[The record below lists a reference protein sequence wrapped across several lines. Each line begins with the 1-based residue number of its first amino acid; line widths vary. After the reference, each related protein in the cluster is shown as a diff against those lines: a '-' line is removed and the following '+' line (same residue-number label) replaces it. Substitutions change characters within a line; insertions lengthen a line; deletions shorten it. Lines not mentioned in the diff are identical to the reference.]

1 MKSFTQ
7 IVLFILSAALLISC
21 IIIMVQWIYSWFVPD
36 YNVNQAAGLFSLG
49 MVVFALSEQL
59 KHEG

>member
-1 MKSFTQ
+1 MKKFTQ
-7 IVLFILSAALLISC
+7 IILFILSAALLISC
-21 IIIMVQWIYSWFVPD
+21 IIIMVQWIYSWFVTD
-36 YNVNQAAGLFSLG
+36 YDVNQAAGLFSLG